1 MMRLRLSY
9 QQGNSLLH
17 RLHPLVKLAWLVA
30 LTVLLFASPSWLL
43 ALVLLAACLAA
54 FPLNDF
60 SLTKRRGMR
69 LFISTA
75 LFLLMLQL
83 LFNRQGETLWQ
94 IGSVV
99 LTKQGLETGTL
110 VAARF
115 LCIILLS
122 TLFVLSTSPA
132 DFAYALM
139 QAGLPYRYGFALVSA
154 LRFAPI
160 FEQEAIQV
168 YQAQLARGV
177 AYDRRDLRRLVTLFR
192 QFSLPLLVSIFHK
205 VNNLAYS
212 MEGRSFGRYPD
223 RSYYQPIRPGRIDWI
238 AAGVLAAG
246 VLAVIFLTILSGR
259 NAF

>member
-1 MMRLRLSY
+1 MQLRLSY
-9 QQGNSLLH
+9 QQGDSLLH

-30 LTVLLFASPSWLL
+30 LTVLLFASPSWML
-43 ALVLLAACLAA
+43 ALGLLVGCLAA
-54 FPLNDF
+54 FPLNGF
-60 SLTKRRGMR
+60 SFTKRRGVR
-69 LFISTA
+69 LFLTTA
-75 LFLLMLQL
+75 VFLLLLQM
-83 LFNRQGETLWQ
+83 LFNRQGEILWQ
-94 IGSVV
+94 VGLFA
-99 LTKQGLETGTL
+99 LTREGLDSGIL

-122 TLFVLSTSPA
+122 TLFVLSTSPK

-139 QAGLPYRYGFALVSA
+139 QAGLPYRFGFALVTA

-177 AYDRRDLRRLVTLFR
+177 AYDRRDLRRLITLAR
-192 QFSLPLLVSIFHK
+192 QFTLPLLISIFHK
-205 VNNLAYS
+205 VNALAYS
-212 MEGRSFGRYPD
+212 MEGRSFGRYPN
-223 RSYYQPIRPGRIDWI
+223 RSYYQPIVIGRIDWI

-246 VLAVIFLTILSGR
+246 LLVAAVLAILLGR